1 MLIKDITMTTVG
13 VILFRIL
20 DEWIIYLQMLF
31 QMKVSYQKIVF
42 NSIYVMQWN
51 VRLQNDVSSH
61 DSAIG
66 LCTMWRHYTFRPTY
80 MTSQFALTN
89 P

>member
-1 MLIKDITMTTVG
+1 
-13 VILFRIL
+13 
-20 DEWIIYLQMLF
+20 MLF

-66 LCTMWRHYTFRPTY
+66 LCTI
-80 MTSQFALTN
+80 
-89 P
+89 